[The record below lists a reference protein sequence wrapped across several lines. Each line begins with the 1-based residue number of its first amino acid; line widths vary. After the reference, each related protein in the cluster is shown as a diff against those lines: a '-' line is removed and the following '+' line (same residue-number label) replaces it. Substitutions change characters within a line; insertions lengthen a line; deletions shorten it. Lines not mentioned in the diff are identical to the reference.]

1 MAKKKAK
8 NGKGTVYQRKNGTWA
23 AECYI
28 PDEYGI
34 KKRKSFYGKTEEI
47 ARAKMKEAL
56 KQVEETG
63 TFKDYSKMTYRQW
76 LEKWMT
82 DYKHDLK
89 PSTKENYGYMLEG
102 HIYSNLGPKPI
113 KQIRNPDIQRLI
125 RNKAKELSPKTVRL
139 IYTII
144 NDSLKQAKYAG
155 VINSNPAENVKL
167 PKLEQKET
175 KHLDIEGIKQ
185 LLDTAKESKHYAA
198 VLFSLYTGVR
208 RGELLALEWKHIDG
222 ETNTVTI
229 EQAITRTKTEGI
241 KIGKTKTKN
250 SNRTIAIN
258 DFLMMELMKHNVKQS
273 INKDVLGEAYYSK
286 HDLVFCQND
295 GSPLC
300 PVAFSRTFKRLTER
314 AGIEDFSL
322 HGLRHTAATILLENG
337 VDIKTVSATLGHA
350 DISITGNIYS
360 HVTSKMQEKAA
371 VVLGEALQDC
381 IN

>member
-89 PSTKENYGYMLEG
+89 PATKENYGYMLEG
-102 HIYSNLGPKPI
+102 HIYNTIGEKPI
-113 KQIRNPDIQRLI
+113 RQLTNPDVQRLI
-125 RNKAKELSPKTVRL
+125 KDKSEVLSPRTVKL
-139 IYTII
+139 IHTII
-144 NDSLKQAKYAG
+144 NDSLKQAVYAKA
-155 VINSNPAENVKL
+155 IKNNPAENINL
-167 PKLEQKET
+167 PKQEHKEV
-175 KHLDIEGIKQ
+175 KHLNIKEVKK
-185 LLDTAKESKHYAA
+185 LLETAKKSKHYTAI
-198 VLFSLYTGVR
+198 LFSLFTGVR